1 MTFSTLTQCDP
12 CAPLQNAEQ
21 VLTNRVPH
29 TSPFM
34 FCSTSSA
41 SIYFFFN
48 PDIDLLT
55 LFDRFTGDI
64 HSDYIL
70 PPHIKRAPLCVDV
83 AYESKHVFS
92 CFACL
97 TAEGFSRLTL
107 RSIITIII
115 SSSSAG
121 GRSLVP
127 VVAPGLCLRLVS
139 ALDLRLAKG
148 KTRLT
153 GGTPPE
159 LG

>member
-1 MTFSTLTQCDP
+1 MPSKYSPTAFHIHPHSCF
-12 CAPLQNAEQ
+12 APQ
-21 VLTNRVPH
+21 VQHL
-29 TSPFM
+29 F
-34 FCSTSSA
+34 
-41 SIYFFFN
+41 FFFN